1 MSLQQFLLILRARW
15 KIVLGV
21 LATVVGTALAVSLLL
36 PKTYT
41 ASTAL
46 VVDVKS
52 ADPIVGLLIPAQ
64 FMPGYMA
71 TQVDIITSEQVA
83 QRVVKM
89 LKLDQVPDIQE
100 QWRDATDGGRGTVA
114 QWLAPLLQKKLDV
127 KPSRESNV
135 ININFAGADPQ
146 FAAAVANAFAQAY
159 IDTSLELK
167 VEPAKQY
174 AAWFDARTRQLRDN
188 LEKAQQALSAYQ
200 REKGIVATDERID
213 YETAR
218 LNEISSQLTQIQ
230 ALRGDTSSR
239 QRQAGA
245 GNENMQEVLQSPL
258 ISGLKVDL
266 ARAEARLQDVQSR
279 LGTNHPEYLKA
290 QSEIGSLR
298 ERIALET
305 RRVASSLGSA
315 NQVNVQR
322 EAELRAALDAQKKK
336 VLQLKEERDG
346 IGVLQRDVEGAQR
359 AYELVTQRL
368 AQTSLE
374 SQTQQTNI
382 AVLTPAL
389 PPLEPSCPKV
399 LLNTLIAIFLG
410 TLLGVGTALLL
421 ELMQRRVR
429 SADDLAETLGVP
441 VLAVIGHAAA

>member
-1 MSLQQFLLILRARW
+1 
-15 KIVLGV
+15 
-21 LATVVGTALAVSLLL
+21 
-36 PKTYT
+36 
-41 ASTAL
+41 
-46 VVDVKS
+46 
-52 ADPIVGLLIPAQ
+52 
-64 FMPGYMA
+64 
-71 TQVDIITSEQVA
+71 
-83 QRVVKM
+83 M
-89 LKLDQVPDIQE
+89 LKLEQIPDIQE
-100 QWRDATDGGRGTVA
+100 QWREATDGGRGTVA

-135 ININFAGADPQ
+135 INISFSGADPQ
-146 FAAAVANAFAQAY
+146 FASAVANAFAQAY
-159 IDTSLELK
+159 IDTSLELR

-174 AAWFDARTRQLRDN
+174 AAWFDDRTKQLRDS

-200 REKGIVATDERID
+200 REKGIVATEERID

-239 QRQAGA
+239 QRQAGT

-258 ISGLKVDL
+258 IAGLKVDL

-279 LGTNHPEYLKA
+279 LGTNHPEYVKV

-346 IGVLQRDVEGAQR
+346 MGVLQRDVEGAQR
-359 AYELVTQRL
+359 AYEIVTQRL

-374 SQTQQTNI
+374 SKTQQTNI
-382 AVLTPAL
+382 AVLSPAL
-389 PPLEPSCPKV
+389 PPLEPSFPKV

-410 TLLGVGTALLL
+410 TLLAVGTALLL

-429 SADDLAETLGVP
+429 SAEDLAETLGVP
-441 VLAVIGHAAA
+441 VLAVIGHAAV

>member
-1 MSLQQFLLILRARW
+1 
-15 KIVLGV
+15 
-21 LATVVGTALAVSLLL
+21 
-36 PKTYT
+36 
-41 ASTAL
+41 
-46 VVDVKS
+46 
-52 ADPIVGLLIPAQ
+52 
-64 FMPGYMA
+64 MPGYMA

-114 QWLAPLLQKKLDV
+114 QWMAPLLQKKLDV

-135 ININFAGADPQ
+135 ININFSGADPQ

-174 AAWFDARTRQLRDN
+174 AAWFDARTKQLRDN

-245 GNENMQEVLQSPL
+245 GNENVQEVLQNPL

-298 ERIALET
+298 ERITLET

-382 AVLTPAL
+382 AVLTPAR
-389 PPLEPSCPKV
+389 
-399 LLNTLIAIFLG
+399 AAAR
-410 TLLGVGTALLL
+410 ALLPQGAAQHPHRHL
-421 ELMQRRVR
+421 PRYPARGR
-429 SADDLAETLGVP
+429 DR
-441 VLAVIGHAAA
+441 AAARADAAPRAFRRRSCRDARRAGACRHRQCRGLAACPEESSP

>member
-1 MSLQQFLLILRARW
+1 MTLQQFLLILRARW
-15 KIVLGV
+15 KIALGV

-41 ASTAL
+41 ASTAM
-46 VVDVKS
+46 VVDFKS
-52 ADPIVGLLIPAQ
+52 ADPIVGLLIPVQ
-64 FMPGYMA
+64 LMPGYMA

-83 QRVVKM
+83 QRVVKI
-89 LKLDQVPDIQE
+89 LKLDQVPDIQA
-100 QWRDATDGGRGTVA
+100 QWRDATDGGRGTLA

-135 ININFAGADPQ
+135 ININFSGADPQ

-159 IDTSLELK
+159 IDTSLELR

-230 ALRGDTSSR
+230 ALRADTSSR

-245 GNENMQEVLQSPL
+245 GNENVQEVLQNPL
-258 ISGLKVDL
+258 ISSLKADL

-298 ERIALET
+298 ERITLET

-315 NQVNVQR
+315 NQVNMQR

-359 AYELVTQRL
+359 AYDWSPSAWPRP
-368 AQTSLE
+368 ASRARHSKPTSRC
-374 SQTQQTNI
+374 SPRRSRRSSPP
-382 AVLTPAL
+382 APRCCSTP
-389 PPLEPSCPKV
+389 SS
-399 LLNTLIAIFLG
+399 
-410 TLLGVGTALLL
+410 
-421 ELMQRRVR
+421 R
-429 SADDLAETLGVP
+429 SFSAPCSG
-441 VLAVIGHAAA
+441 